1 MWRRGHQPGIP
12 DLHRS
17 QGARV
22 DLQDPSQRK
31 VQPGT
36 LRQAA
41 LAYSLPF
48 TLIVPPVVAGGVG
61 YLLDRWL
68 HKLPL
73 FTIVLGLLG
82 FGIGLRDVLK
92 AASKLDKKD
101 GG

>member
-1 MWRRGHQPGIP
+1 VDPQDPAQRKTQPGN
-12 DLHRS
+12 
-17 QGARV
+17 
-22 DLQDPSQRK
+22 
-31 VQPGT
+31 

-48 TLIVPPVVAGGVG
+48 TLIVPPVVAGAVG

-73 FTIVLGLLG
+73 FTIVLGFLG
-82 FGIGLRDVLK
+82 FGLGLRDVLK
-92 AASKLDKKD
+92 AASRLDKKD

>member
-1 MWRRGHQPGIP
+1 
-12 DLHRS
+12 
-17 QGARV
+17 V

-31 VQPGT
+31 TPSGS

-41 LAYSLPF
+41 FAYSLPF
-48 TLIVPPVVAGGVG
+48 TLIVPPVVGGGIG
-61 YLLDRWL
+61 YLLDHWL

-82 FGIGLRDVLK
+82 FGIGLRDILK

>member
-1 MWRRGHQPGIP
+1 
-12 DLHRS
+12 
-17 QGARV
+17 V
-22 DLQDPSQRK
+22 DLQDPSPRK
-31 VQPGT
+31 TQSGT

-48 TLIVPPVVAGGVG
+48 TLIVPPVVAAGIG

-68 HKLPL
+68 HTLPL
-73 FTIVLGLLG
+73 VTIVLGLLG
-82 FGIGLRDVLK
+82 FGIGLRDILK